1 MFIRF
6 TSLTLP
12 LAYYFSRG
20 APTQKMKSTV
30 FLMCPGSKG
39 VHNLSRSGNLFQLLT
54 PCVSRGTREFRAI
67 SQLAFYVWRASE
79 LHSEHTWSITCIHA
93 LSHTHTCTRGVVS
106 CKMCLKNLDVTKAA
120 LHSLASSFLCL
131 LRAQVWKRDE

>member
-1 MFIRF
+1 
-6 TSLTLP
+6 
-12 LAYYFSRG
+12 
-20 APTQKMKSTV
+20 MKSTV

-93 LSHTHTCTRGVVS
+93 LTLIHALAEWFLAKCVS
-106 CKMCLKNLDVTKAA
+106 KNLDVTKAA